1 MSVGDSIARA
11 LNTGPH
17 KMSAPPRMDPG
28 GAPDQ
33 ARLNRLGRGYFRLPE
48 TSPKVVLRRVPR
60 AVSAVMIATAIS
72 EAIRAYSMAVA
83 PDSLATNFLMDLI
96 IAFAPAAEF
105 VLQLSKSLAQRMTR
119 INSVNFAARL
129 IRRPAIG

>member
-11 LNTGPH
+11 LNTGPQ

-48 TSPKVVLRRVPR
+48 TSPKVVLRRGAR
-60 AVSAVMIATAIS
+60 AIS

-96 IAFAPAAEF
+96 IVFAPAAECS
-105 VLQLSKSLAQRMTR
+105 LHLSKLLARR
-119 INSVNFAARL
+119 NSWNLRSPRFE
-129 IRRPAIG
+129 

>member
-1 MSVGDSIARA
+1 
-11 LNTGPH
+11 
-17 KMSAPPRMDPG
+17 
-28 GAPDQ
+28 
-33 ARLNRLGRGYFRLPE
+33 
-48 TSPKVVLRRVPR
+48 
-60 AVSAVMIATAIS
+60 
-72 EAIRAYSMAVA
+72 
-83 PDSLATNFLMDLI
+83 MDLI